1 MEGDSMSAVYVSNAD
16 NRSIAYSPD
25 AFGGECYVAPEPSA
39 NIFGRSTFDRELGE
53 WVIDA
58 PYEPSNSEKRK
69 EALSQLSIAHQA
81 DIVQLNTAWLAAA
94 VSDGVNETAKKDA
107 VIAQIND
114 RKTKYAADRAAII
127 AQYPE
132 A

>member
-1 MEGDSMSAVYVSNAD
+1 MTDVYVSSND
-16 NRSIAYSPD
+16 NRSFGYSPND
-25 AFGGECYVAPEPSA
+25 FGGNSYLAPEPPSE
-39 NIFGRSTFDRELGE
+39 ILGRSTFDKELWE
-53 WVIDA
+53 WVVDA

-69 EALSQLSIAHQA
+69 EALAALSVTYQA
-81 DIVQLNTAWLAAA
+81 DIVQLNTSWLAAA

-132 A
+132 V

>member
-1 MEGDSMSAVYVSNAD
+1 MTDLYVSNAD

-25 AFGGECYVAPEPSA
+25 AFGGDCYKAPAPSA
-39 NIFGRSTFDRELGE
+39 DILGRSAFDKELWE

-69 EALSQLSIAHQA
+69 EALASLSSSYQA
-81 DIVQLNTAWLAAA
+81 DILQLNTAWIAAA
-94 VSDGVNETAKKDA
+94 VSGGVNETAKKDA

-114 RKTKYAADRAAII
+114 RKAKYAADRAAII
-127 AQYPE
+127 DQYPE
-132 A
+132 G

>member
-1 MEGDSMSAVYVSNAD
+1 MSDLYVSNAD

-25 AFGGECYVAPEPSA
+25 AFGGECYKAPEPSA
-39 NIFGRSTFDRELGE
+39 DILGRATFDKELWE
-53 WVIDA
+53 WVIDV

-69 EALSQLSIAHQA
+69 EALSSLSVAHQA
-81 DIVQLNTAWLAAA
+81 EILQLNTAWLAAA

-114 RKTKYAADRAAII
+114 RKARYAADRAAII

-132 A
+132 E